1 MTIFSSLTPK
11 QHDKKKKEKRKKK
24 KEKRKKKEETK
35 RTVIR
40 ITKLLK

>member
-11 QHDKKKKEKRKKK
+11 QHDKKK

>member
-24 KEKRKKKEETK
+24 KERRNKTHRHTDNK
-35 RTVIR
+35 
-40 ITKLLK
+40 ITKINAK